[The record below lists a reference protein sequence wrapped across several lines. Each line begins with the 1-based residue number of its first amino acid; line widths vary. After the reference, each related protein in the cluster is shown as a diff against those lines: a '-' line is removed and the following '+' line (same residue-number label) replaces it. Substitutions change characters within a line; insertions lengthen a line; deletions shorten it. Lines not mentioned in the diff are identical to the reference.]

1 MEKDFLN
8 VTQIFADYG
17 EKLNKNLKSVLVVRV
32 NSTGPSAFC
41 LHKNLQGLTGIFYQN
56 FICKFFIKNF
66 GL

>member
-41 LHKNLQGLTGIFYQN
+41 LHKNLQGLTGIFY
-56 FICKFFIKNF
+56 
-66 GL
+66 